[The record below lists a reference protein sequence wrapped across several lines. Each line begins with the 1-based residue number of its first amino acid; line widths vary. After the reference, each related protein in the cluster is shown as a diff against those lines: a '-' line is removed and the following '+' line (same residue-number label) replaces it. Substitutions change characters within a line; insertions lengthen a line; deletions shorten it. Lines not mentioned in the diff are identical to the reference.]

1 MLRRMKKLV
10 LIAALCLPWL
20 AQAGPLDER
29 AAEAHLKAIAA
40 GDVEAVMKAYGDD
53 PWMDWVGGAL
63 DGRYRGTEAIRALW
77 TKFAANNDNQPR
89 TLQRT
94 TITQNANPKGVT
106 LTATAEYAG
115 KTTVRVKHVL
125 VYRDTKLV
133 SEVWQI
139 DPSAD
144 LIPAAAR

>member
-1 MLRRMKKLV
+1 MKKLT
-10 LIAALCLPWL
+10 LIAALCLPLL
-20 AQAGPLDER
+20 AMAGPLDER
-29 AAEAHLKAIAA
+29 AADAHLKAVAA
-40 GDVEAVMKAYGDD
+40 GDVETLMKAYGDD

-63 DGRYRGTEAIRALW
+63 DGRYRGTDAIRALW
-77 TKFAANNDNQPR
+77 TKFAAANDNQPR
-89 TLQRT
+89 SLQRT

-144 LIPAAAR
+144 LTPVAP

>member
-1 MLRRMKKLV
+1 MLHRMKTL
-10 LIAALCLPWL
+10 LLTLALCSPVLSW
-20 AQAGPLDER
+20 AGPLDER

-40 GDVEAVMKAYGDD
+40 GDVDAVMKAYGDD
-53 PWMDWVGGAL
+53 PWMDWVGGPL
-63 DGRYRGTEAIRALW
+63 DGRYRGADALRALW
-77 TKFAANNDNQPR
+77 TKFAAANDNQPR

-94 TITQNANPKGVT
+94 MIMQNANPKGVT

-144 LIPAAAR
+144 LAPAR